1 MCICK
6 HHLQQSMHRCMQQPA
21 PLPYIKTLGAL
32 SALEGLDV
40 HMQASSPTINA
51 SVYATTHPLPLHQ
64 DTGCTFSTRGPR
76 CAYASIISNNHCI
89 GVCNNPPPLPYIKT
103 LGALSALEGLDVHM
117 QASSPTII
125 ASVYATTRPL
135 PLHQDTGCTFSTR
148 GPRCAYASIISN
160 NHCIGVCNNPPPSLT
175 SRHWVHFQ
183 H

>member
-6 HHLQQSMHRCMQQPA
+6 HHLQQSLHRCMQQPA
-21 PLPYIKTLGAL
+21 PFPYIKTLGALSALEGHDVHMQASSPTIIASVYATTRPLPYIKTLGAL

-76 CAYASIISNNHCI
+76 CAYASIICNNHCI
-89 GVCNNPPPLPYIKT
+89 GVCNNPPP
-103 LGALSALEGLDVHM
+103 
-117 QASSPTII
+117 
-125 ASVYATTRPL
+125 
-135 PLHQDTGCTFSTR
+135 C
-148 GPRCAYASIISN
+148 
-160 NHCIGVCNNPPPSLT
+160 LT